1 MRGKVPCLRSSSH
14 RCRITPAYAGKSS
27 GSKIFRVLPWDHPRI
42 CGEKPSGQHGADF
55 AAGITPAYAGKR
67 TTLDCLEVLRRDHPR
82 ICGEKLSCSA
92 SLESMR
98 GSPPHMRGKVY
109 SPSSPYITSGIT
121 PAYAGKRN
129 EISFRWNG
137 RKDHPR
143 ICGKSSQLR
152 RWPGVMRDH
161 PRICGEKSALTN
173 CLLFPLGSPP
183 HMRGKA
189 FLPTPAMVLSRITP
203 AYAGKSKLSPNCIV
217 VKRDHPRICG
227 EKSQH
232 IGARYIPKGSPPHM
246 RGKASCLYFRVPL
259 TGITP
264 AYAGKSYRERYGH
277 HQGRDHPRICGEKST
292 RKRRTDSTLGSPPHM
307 RGKVL
312 SFVFRLNRDGITPA
326 YAGKSS
332 RSRFGRCGERD
343 HPRICGEKPAPGEI
357 RNRS

>member
-1 MRGKVPCLRSSSH
+1 MRGKV
-14 RCRITPAYAGKSS
+14 G
-27 GSKIFRVLPWDHPRI
+27 VD
-42 CGEKPSGQHGADF
+42 
-55 AAGITPAYAGKR
+55 
-67 TTLDCLEVLRRDHPR
+67 
-82 ICGEKLSCSA
+82 KLSAISA
-92 SLESMR
+92 R
-98 GSPPHMRGKVY
+98 
-109 SPSSPYITSGIT
+109 IT

-189 FLPTPAMVLSRITP
+189 
-203 AYAGKSKLSPNCIV
+203 
-217 VKRDHPRICG
+217 
-227 EKSQH
+227 
-232 IGARYIPKGSPPHM
+232 
-246 RGKASCLYFRVPL
+246 SCLYFRVPL

-307 RGKVL
+307 RGKDGDWPT
-312 SFVFRLNRDGITPA
+312 SFPPPRITPA
-326 YAGKSS
+326 YAGKSK
-332 RSRFGRCGERD
+332 
-343 HPRICGEKPAPGEI
+343 IA
-357 RNRS
+357 

>member
-1 MRGKVPCLRSSSH
+1 MVPSGSNSGSPPHMRGKVTRTDCVLTRD
-14 RCRITPAYAGKSS
+14 RITPAYAGKSS

-55 AAGITPAYAGKR
+55 AA
-67 TTLDCLEVLRRDHPR
+67 
-82 ICGEKLSCSA
+82 
-92 SLESMR
+92 
-98 GSPPHMRGKVY
+98 
-109 SPSSPYITSGIT
+109 GIT

-227 EKSQH
+227 EK
-232 IGARYIPKGSPPHM
+232 YSPLFS
-246 RGKASCLYFRVPL
+246 G
-259 TGITP
+259 
-264 AYAGKSYRERYGH
+264 
-277 HQGRDHPRICGEKST
+277 
-292 RKRRTDSTLGSPPHM
+292 
-307 RGKVL
+307 
-312 SFVFRLNRDGITPA
+312 
-326 YAGKSS
+326 
-332 RSRFGRCGERD
+332 
-343 HPRICGEKPAPGEI
+343 
-357 RNRS
+357 

>member
-1 MRGKVPCLRSSSH
+1 MRGKGCPQPPQKGEFG
-14 RCRITPAYAGKSS
+14 ITPAYAGKSS

-161 PRICGEKSALTN
+161 PRICGEK
-173 CLLFPLGSPP
+173 
-183 HMRGKA
+183 
-189 FLPTPAMVLSRITP
+189 
-203 AYAGKSKLSPNCIV
+203 
-217 VKRDHPRICG
+217 
-227 EKSQH
+227 
-232 IGARYIPKGSPPHM
+232 
-246 RGKASCLYFRVPL
+246 
-259 TGITP
+259 
-264 AYAGKSYRERYGH
+264 
-277 HQGRDHPRICGEKST
+277 
-292 RKRRTDSTLGSPPHM
+292 
-307 RGKVL
+307 
-312 SFVFRLNRDGITPA
+312 
-326 YAGKSS
+326 
-332 RSRFGRCGERD
+332 
-343 HPRICGEKPAPGEI
+343 
-357 RNRS
+357 

>member
-1 MRGKVPCLRSSSH
+1 MRGKVILFSVLR
-14 RCRITPAYAGKSS
+14 
-27 GSKIFRVLPWDHPRI
+27 VD
-42 CGEKPSGQHGADF
+42 
-55 AAGITPAYAGKR
+55 AGITPAYAGKR

-183 HMRGKA
+183 HMRGKVNEKKA
-189 FLPTPAMVLSRITP
+189 NGFDIRITP
-203 AYAGKSKLSPNCIV
+203 AYAGKSTLLCFPAEPGW
-217 VKRDHPRICG
+217 DHPRICG
-227 EKSQH
+227 EKRNSLLKLK
-232 IGARYIPKGSPPHM
+232 GKLGSPPHM

-259 TGITP
+259 IGITP
-264 AYAGKSYRERYGH
+264 AYAGKS
-277 HQGRDHPRICGEKST
+277 
-292 RKRRTDSTLGSPPHM
+292 
-307 RGKVL
+307 
-312 SFVFRLNRDGITPA
+312 
-326 YAGKSS
+326 
-332 RSRFGRCGERD
+332 
-343 HPRICGEKPAPGEI
+343 
-357 RNRS
+357 

>member
-14 RCRITPAYAGKSS
+14 RCR
-27 GSKIFRVLPWDHPRI
+27 
-42 CGEKPSGQHGADF
+42 
-55 AAGITPAYAGKR
+55 ITPAYAGKR

-189 FLPTPAMVLSRITP
+189 
-203 AYAGKSKLSPNCIV
+203 
-217 VKRDHPRICG
+217 
-227 EKSQH
+227 
-232 IGARYIPKGSPPHM
+232 
-246 RGKASCLYFRVPL
+246 SCLYFRVPL

-326 YAGKSS
+326 YAGKS
-332 RSRFGRCGERD
+332 
-343 HPRICGEKPAPGEI
+343 ATAY
-357 RNRS
+357 

>member
-1 MRGKVPCLRSSSH
+1 MRGKGCPQPPQKGEFG
-14 RCRITPAYAGKSS
+14 ITPAYAGKSS

-82 ICGEKLSCSA
+82 ICGEKFIVHPRRILQA
-92 SLESMR
+92 
-98 GSPPHMRGKVY
+98 GSPPHMRGKE
-109 SPSSPYITSGIT
+109 TKFLSGGMAERIT
-121 PAYAGKRN
+121 PAYAGKVAN
-129 EISFRWNG
+129 SGGG
-137 RKDHPR
+137 RVL
-143 ICGKSSQLR
+143 CG
-152 RWPGVMRDH
+152 
-161 PRICGEKSALTN
+161 
-173 CLLFPLGSPP
+173 
-183 HMRGKA
+183 
-189 FLPTPAMVLSRITP
+189 ITP

-326 YAGKSS
+326 YAGKRPLSLVL
-332 RSRFGRCGERD
+332 
-343 HPRICGEKPAPGEI
+343 
-357 RNRS
+357 